1 MKEISKNAIIGAGNT
16 PALRELSVVVISHI
30 IFGVLG
36 ILASRAVI
44 LGSLMPFGLSLVAGC
59 PLEFLPSVAIGAFL
73 SYFIP
78 AVGEGGFRYIAAL
91 LAITAIRLM
100 LSSFKK
106 LSENGAFLGL
116 ISIAANLITGAVALG
131 GVPIDAIYLLS
142 EAVICAGTAYLIN
155 KVGTGIKQ
163 KGAGLTAQELGSL
176 LILISILL
184 LALQDITLY
193 GVSLGRALGVLLLL
207 TAAKYGGLLS
217 GSVSGIAVY
226 FCTALGS
233 DFASFCGIYAVAGL
247 LAGIFSALSKY
258 AQAAAVGAAGLIGL
272 ALLGFQEGSGIFITE
287 ILVGIILFLAIPRG
301 AGIILGKLFT
311 CYPKITVANNVG
323 KALTI
328 RLESASCAL
337 RDVSDTV
344 EQVSR
349 ELQKINSPDFGT
361 VLSGI
366 EQEACSGCKLRIH
379 CWETKKDS
387 TMASILSL
395 INTVKQNDSTEDKPA
410 DDLSGRCLRFSQLK
424 DVVTRRYT
432 DYTSLLSA
440 ENRIEEV
447 RQVVSDQFE
456 GISNM
461 LSELAEDFKCDQ
473 NFDNSMALTAV
484 SALKNIGICAEECS
498 ARVDKY
504 GRTSLEIKL
513 KRDNDTVLNK
523 LQIMRMLSLSC
534 ERDFDV
540 PSITHS
546 LGDTF
551 ISLNEHAALR
561 VDIGVHQETAA
572 GSSMCGD
579 AYNYFLDGKGHFIMI
594 LSDGMGTGGRAAVD
608 GAMASGLM
616 ARLLKAGFGY
626 NCSLRILNSSM
637 LFKSTD
643 ESLSTV
649 DIASIDLFSGEA
661 LLYKA
666 GAAPTVVRRGGKC
679 GRAEST
685 SLPVGILREIGF
697 DRAGIRL
704 RSGDILLLLSDGATT
719 DGTDW
724 IRAEL
729 EAWREGNAQE
739 LAEHITRCARRR
751 CSSPARDDITVMA
764 AILEK
769 AV

>member
-1 MKEISKNAIIGAGNT
+1 MKEVSKNSVLQST
-16 PALRELSVVVISHI
+16 LPLRELSVAVLSHI
-30 IFGVLG
+30 AFGVLG
-36 ILASRAVI
+36 LIASRAVI
-44 LGSLMPFGLSLVAGC
+44 LNTLMPFGLSLAAGC
-59 PLEFLPSVAIGAFL
+59 PIEFLPSAVIGAFI

-91 LAITAIRLM
+91 LAIAAIRLM

-106 LSENGAFLGL
+106 ISESGVFLST
-116 ISIAANLITGAVALG
+116 ISIAANMITGAVALG
-131 GVPIDAIYLLS
+131 GVPMDAILLIS
-142 EAVICAGTAYLIN
+142 EAVICAGTTYLIN
-155 KVGTGIKQ
+155 RVSHALAQ
-163 KGAGLTAQELGSL
+163 KSAGLTSQELGSL

-193 GVSLGRALGVLLLL
+193 GVSLGRVLGVLLLL
-207 TAAKYGGLLS
+207 TAAKYGGLLA

-233 DFASFCGIYAVAGL
+233 DFASFCGIYAVAGM

-272 ALLGFQEGSGIFITE
+272 ALLQFGEGSGIFLAE
-287 ILVGIILFLAIPRG
+287 IFVSILLFLVIPRK
-301 AGIILGKLFT
+301 AGILLGKLFT

-328 RLESASCAL
+328 RLQSASCAL

-349 ELQKINSPDFGT
+349 ELQKINSPDFST

-387 TMASILSL
+387 TMASILEL
-395 INTVKQNDSTEDKPA
+395 INAVKQNEPPQDNAA

-424 DVVTRRYT
+424 DTVVRRYS
-432 DYTSLLSA
+432 DYASLLSA
-440 ENRIEEV
+440 ETRIEEV
-447 RQVVSDQFE
+447 RQVVSDQFD

-473 NFDNSMALTAV
+473 NFDNALALTAV

-513 KRDNDTVLNK
+513 KRDSDTVLNK

-546 LGDTF
+546 GGDIF
-551 ISLNEHAALR
+551 ISLNEHAALS
-561 VDIGVHQETAA
+561 VDIGVHQEIAE

-579 AYNYFLDGKGHFIMI
+579 AYNYFLDGKGHFVMI

-666 GAAPTVVRRGGKC
+666 GAAPTIVRRSGKC

-751 CSSPARDDITVMA
+751 CTSPQRDDITVMA